1 MSLNSLSIRRETRRI
16 RAVLWTAI
24 ALMVAFAVPMGPVH
38 AMSEKKEIELGQEE
52 HQKIIAQYGVYN
64 NKELNEYVNKVG
76 QRIAEQSSRPE
87 LEYTFTILNDE
98 MINAF
103 ALPGGFVYVTRGILT
118 HMNSESELAAVL
130 GHEIAHV
137 TEKHGIRAKN
147 RQTLME
153 GVNQAAQVLSGVPGL
168 YQMGQIVNHT
178 ALMGYKREFELD
190 ADRIGAEYMAK
201 AGYSPDAMLKT
212 IEVLKNADRIEIAQ
226 ARLENRPPRVYH
238 GFLSSHPD
246 NDKRYREAIEQAS
259 ALRVDYDEFIQQDEF
274 LDRLNGMSYGDVQRA
289 GILRKNRYYHPK
301 LGVKMSFP
309 AAWRVEALAV
319 GIQAASQTS
328 DAMLSL
334 TTTPK
339 KRGVSIDDFVSG
351 MGLKI
356 REGRTITIGGMPAY
370 IGIADRAQTP
380 FGIRPMRFAVVADD
394 RRRMAYLLAGAGQ
407 YDLTKIA
414 SDRAFISTIFSFE
427 RMDKQDY
434 EEARRPQIQI
444 VRVEPGTTMESLAA
458 ESPITNYAL
467 DKLRVINDLYPKGQ
481 PAPGHLIKVID

>member
-1 MSLNSLSIRRETRRI
+1 MPGNRFSNSLKGSESRIIRSMWVGV
-16 RAVLWTAI
+16 VLLLAGTFSSAWS
-24 ALMVAFAVPMGPVH
+24 
-38 AMSEKKEIELGQEE
+38 MSEKKEIEIGQEE
-52 HQKIIAQYGVYN
+52 HQKIIAQYGVYK
-64 NKELNEYVNKVG
+64 NKELSDYVNRVG

-87 LEYTFTILNDE
+87 LEYTFTVLNDE

-137 TEKHGIRAKN
+137 TEKHGIRSTNRAK
-147 RQTLME
+147 LLE
-153 GVNQAAQVLSGVPGL
+153 GVNQVAQVLSGVPGL

-190 ADRIGAEYMAK
+190 ADRIGAEYMAR

-226 ARLENRPPRVYH
+226 ARLENRQPRVYH

-246 NDKRYREAIEQAS
+246 NDTRYREAIEQAM
-259 ALRVDYDEFIQQDEF
+259 ALRVDYDEFIRQDEF
-274 LDRLNGMSYGDVQRA
+274 LDRLNGITYGDVQRA
-289 GILRKNRYYHPK
+289 GIMRKNRYYHPK

-309 AAWRVEALAV
+309 ADWRVDALPV

-334 TTTPK
+334 TTTPI
-339 KRGVSIDDFVSG
+339 KRGVVIDDFVAD
-351 MGLKI
+351 MGFRI
-356 REGRTITIGGMPAY
+356 REGRSITIGGMPAY
-370 IGIADRAQTP
+370 IGIAERAQTP
-380 FGIRPMRFAVVADD
+380 YGVRPMRFAVVADT
-394 RRRMAYLLAGAGQ
+394 RRRVAYLLAGAGQ

-414 SDRAFISTIFSFE
+414 SDREFISTIFSFE
-427 RMDKQDY
+427 RMAKQDY
-434 EEARRPQIQI
+434 EEARRPQVQI
-444 VRVEPGTTMESLAA
+444 VRAEPGTTMEALAA

-467 DKLRVINDLYPKGQ
+467 DKLRVINGLYPKGQ
-481 PAPGHLIKVID
+481 PTPGQLIKVID